1 MKKSFFR
8 GVLAGILTLLIS
20 LMVFAVLYVLFKMVA
35 WPIISGV
42 PYVRNPEPILV
53 GSKEWYLLQPFAL
66 LSAILSGMAVAR
78 WSKPNSWPA
87 LLVILFIVLIF
98 SIFSPVETDSVLNL
112 AIWFLEVPIG
122 LLMGFYFFNSRG
134 CK

>member
-1 MKKSFFR
+1 
-8 GVLAGILTLLIS
+8 
-20 LMVFAVLYVLFKMVA
+20 
-35 WPIISGV
+35 
-42 PYVRNPEPILV
+42 VRNPEPILV

-78 WSKPNSWPA
+78 WSKPNSWSA
-87 LLVILFIVLIF
+87 LLVVLFIVLVF